1 MKLRNTLAL
10 LAMLSLAACQQPD
23 GAQSGNT
30 DELQKAQAEI
40 ARLEKANASLI
51 AEKAKAAQKSPAE
64 KKAKDEIGAPMDY
77 DYEGD
82 EAAADAVAAPSRKL
96 CWQDYCP
103 CENPETPLDT
113 TICRNA
119 KGGIE
124 MSDEQW
130 AIGAQAR
137 DSKRSGDRLNREMDD
152 ILSDMRSKR

>member
-51 AEKAKAAQKSPAE
+51 AEKAKAAQK
-64 KKAKDEIGAPMDY
+64 IGAPMDY